1 MSEADAEK
9 QLDRIVRIR
18 TSLVMTTVFFGSL
31 VLRLKLTQCSP
42 QITPTMAVDGKHLFW
57 HPPFVASITDAE
69 LRGVLVHEVLHCALE
84 HMTRRGDRDHRRWNI
99 ACDFA
104 INLIVKEGGYT
115 LPADAL
121 LDEQYRGQASEQ
133 IYASMPIPPK
143 PPKGG
148 CRMGEQKPKSGS
160 GDQPTDGEGDEESDG
175 GGEGDEE
182 GNGGGQWG
190 EVLDA
195 PAAEAKQIEAEWKI
209 ATVEAAQAEKM
220 KQGRL
225 PGNLER
231 LLDEVVRPRVDWRS
245 CLWRFVQR
253 SAKNDYSW
261 RKPSRRYTSGGIIMP
276 SLHSEQMPPIVI
288 AIDTSG
294 SIGGDELKQFL
305 AEVSA
310 IHGWAHPERTY
321 VLSIDAAV
329 NAVDEFG
336 PNDVLDIKLRGGGGT
351 DFRPAFKWVEEQGI
365 EPACMIYL
373 TDTYGTFPSKEPDY
387 PVLWAVTAQ
396 KECPFGET
404 VYLLDN

>member
-1 MSEADAEK
+1 MTEADVEK

-18 TSLVMTTVFFGSL
+18 TSLVMTTVFFGAL

-42 QITPTMAVDGKHLFW
+42 RITPTMAVDGKHLFW
-57 HPPFVASITDAE
+57 CPPFVASITDAE

-84 HMTRRGDRDHRRWNI
+84 HMVRRGDRDHRKWNI

-121 LDEQYRGQASEQ
+121 MDEQYRGQASEQ
-133 IYASMPIPPK
+133 IYASLPPPPPK
-143 PPKGG
+143 PQKGKSKPG
-148 CRMGEQKPKSGS
+148 DGDGDGDGDGE
-160 GDQPTDGEGDEESDG
+160 GEGDEDG
-175 GGEGDEE
+175 D
-182 GNGGGQWG
+182 GGQWG

-195 PAAEAKQIEAEWKI
+195 PAEEAKQIEAEWKI
-209 ATVEAAQAEKM
+209 ATVEAAQAEKL

-294 SIGGDELKQFL
+294 SIGGEELKQFL

-336 PNDVLDIKLRGGGGT
+336 PNDSLDIRLRGGGGT
-351 DFRPAFKWVEEQGI
+351 DFRPAFDWVEKQGI

-373 TDTYGTFPSKEPDY
+373 TDTYGTFPAKEPDY